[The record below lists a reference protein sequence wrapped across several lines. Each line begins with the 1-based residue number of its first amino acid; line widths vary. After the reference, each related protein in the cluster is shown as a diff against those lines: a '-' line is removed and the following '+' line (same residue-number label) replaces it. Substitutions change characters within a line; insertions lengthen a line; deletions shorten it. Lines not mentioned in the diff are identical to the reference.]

1 MVHLYLDPNG
11 EKIFATTSDTYNQ
24 QKKKAQ
30 NIYSDVPAI
39 NGNLKT
45 DNNDSAAELKSKTCT
60 EESKGELKEIKEME
74 SKVDIATSLII

>member
-11 EKIFATTSDTYNQ
+11 EKIFATTCDTYNQ

-30 NIYSDVPAI
+30 NIYSDVTTI

-60 EESKGELKEIKEME
+60 EAKEELKEIKEME
-74 SKVDIATSLII
+74 SKVDITTSLII

>member
-45 DNNDSAAELKSKTCT
+45 DNNDSSAELTSKT
-60 EESKGELKEIKEME
+60 EESKGELKEIQEME
-74 SKVDIATSLII
+74 SKVDILQL